1 MDAQESGD
9 AGLIPGSGRPPGW
22 EDPVE
27 KEIAIHSSIL
37 AWKIPWI
44 EEPCGLLS
52 MGLQKSRT
60 PQHKNKQ
67 GNVTYLIG
75 FFFEIKEI
83 MYVKCLEYTR
93 HSKMITV
100 ILSQIEVKLY

>member
-1 MDAQESGD
+1 M
-9 AGLIPGSGRPPGW
+9 LGRSPGW

-27 KEIAIHSSIL
+27 KEIATRSSIL

-44 EEPCGLLS
+44 EEPGGLLS
-52 MGLQKSRT
+52 MGLQKSGT

-75 FFFEIKEI
+75 FFCEIKEM

-93 HSKMITV
+93 HSKMITG
-100 ILSQIEVKLY
+100 ILSQIEMKLY